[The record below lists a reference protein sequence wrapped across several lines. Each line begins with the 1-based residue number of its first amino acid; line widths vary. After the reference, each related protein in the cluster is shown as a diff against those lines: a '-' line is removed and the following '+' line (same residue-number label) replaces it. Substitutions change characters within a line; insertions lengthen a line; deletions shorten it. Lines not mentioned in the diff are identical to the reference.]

1 MIWQRTS
8 YTIPLILA
16 AGALLVAAGYL
27 LWQRGRHTWARLGAL
42 LLLSGAVWALDS
54 ALDLAPWALVVMV
67 PTLAWGYYRLLQ
79 QHDMAE
85 ERRQSDELVAAL
97 ERSEM
102 LHEEGQRRLE
112 GLMALREAIAAI
124 SSALDLPTVLTR
136 IAEQMGQAVDA
147 TSAYISGYE
156 AETRLATVL
165 AEWFGPAASDPER
178 VSDLGASYQED
189 ANAPW
194 LQIMQAGEHAISHV
208 GDPDLSKA
216 DRLHKRE
223 YGAQTILYI
232 PLRIKG
238 QFIGSVEIWESRRR
252 REFTSEEISLCHD
265 IAQHAAIAI
274 ENAQLYDQAQ
284 QELGE
289 RKQAE
294 NQLLQRNRELLALQT
309 GAAATASSLDP
320 QFVLGTVSWE
330 MANLLE
336 VDGCTILEWDEEA
349 NTLSIIADHARDGRV
364 VRHPKEAALA
374 QSEAVLAQSEAAL
387 APADVLDMAEYPQRS
402 RVLLER
408 TARQMTLG
416 QPGLDPAEAAYMQQA
431 HIDTLLVVPLAFRDR
446 VLGLVE
452 IRESRAERIFTDRE
466 IALAQMLA
474 NQAATAIENARLY
487 EQAQQEITVRRQ
499 AEEALER
506 YAAEL
511 ERSNQD
517 LEQFAYVASHDLQEP
532 LRMVASYLELLE
544 ERYKGQLG
552 DDADDFIHF
561 AMDGAVRMRE
571 LIRGLLAY
579 SRISTHGQPFEPTN
593 CQTVIDLV
601 LDNLQVAIRDSS
613 AIVTHDPLPV
623 VLADPTQM
631 TQLLQNLIGNA
642 LKFRGERRPEIHI
655 GAQRQAGEWLFSVQ
669 DNGIGIEPQHAER
682 IFVIF
687 QRLHNRGAYPGA
699 GIGLAV
705 CKRIVERHGGRIW
718 VQSEPGKGSTF
729 TFTMP
734 ALEDPTEQGEDYGR
748 TGSEDPVD

>member
-16 AGALLVAAGYL
+16 AGALLAAAGYL
-27 LWQRGRHTWARLGAL
+27 LWHRGRHTWARLSAL
-42 LLLSGAVWALDS
+42 LLLGGAVWALDS
-54 ALDLAPWALVVMV
+54 ALDLASWALAVMV
-67 PTLAWGYYRLLQ
+67 PTLTWGFYRLLQ

-85 ERRQSDELVAAL
+85 ERQASDELAASL
-97 ERSEM
+97 ERSKI

-112 GLMALREAIAAI
+112 GLMALREAVAAI

-165 AEWFGPAASDPER
+165 AEWYGPAASDPER
-178 VSDLGASYQED
+178 ISDLGASYQED

-194 LQIMQAGEHAISHV
+194 LQIMQRGEHAISHI

-238 QFIGSVEIWESRRR
+238 QFIGSVEIWESRRK
-252 REFTSEEISLCHD
+252 REFTPEEISLCHD

-309 GAAATASSLDP
+309 AAAATASSLDP
-320 QFVLGTVSWE
+320 QFVMGTVSWE

-349 NTLSIIADHARDGRV
+349 NTLSVIADHARGGRV
-364 VRHPKEAALA
+364 VRHPE
-374 QSEAVLAQSEAAL
+374 EAAL

-416 QPGLDPAEAAYMQQA
+416 QPDLDPAEAAYMQQA

-487 EQAQQEITVRRQ
+487 EQAQQEIAVRRQ

-506 YAAEL
+506 YATEL

-532 LRMVASYLELLE
+532 LRMVTSYLELLE

-655 GAQRQAGEWLFSVQ
+655 GAQRQADEWLFSVQ
-669 DNGIGIEPQHAER
+669 DNCIGIEPQHTER

-718 VQSEPGKGSTF
+718 VESERGKGSTF

-734 ALEDPTEQGEDYGR
+734 ALEHPSEQGEEHGR
-748 TGSEDPVD
+748 TGREHPVD